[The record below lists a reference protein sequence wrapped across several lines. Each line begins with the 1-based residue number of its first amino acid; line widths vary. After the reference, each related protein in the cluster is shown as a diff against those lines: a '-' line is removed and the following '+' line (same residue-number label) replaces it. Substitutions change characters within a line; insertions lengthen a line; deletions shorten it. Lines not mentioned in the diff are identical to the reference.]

1 MFLRRIFNQISML
14 RHNSHRALLARE
26 VRQDFLWWS
35 RFLETLNG
43 RSALL
48 DETSIETVFTDACN
62 EAAGGVFGQD
72 WFYFNWTQDW
82 PLAKTFHINEKEVVA
97 VALAAH
103 RWAPQWRN
111 KKMIVHSD
119 NTVTVSAI
127 NKGSSRNSEI
137 MKCLRSLFWISASY
151 NFHLTAKFTPGVSH
165 IAGDS
170 ASRLHLPG
178 YIYLLLPFTDYSP
191 LSWHMSLN
199 SLNFLLNRFPEWQP
213 Q

>member
-35 RFLETLNG
+35 RFLETFNG

-48 DETSIETVFTDACN
+48 DETPIETVFTDACN

-111 KKMIVHSD
+111 KKNYCS
-119 NTVTVSAI
+119 
-127 NKGSSRNSEI
+127 
-137 MKCLRSLFWISASY
+137 F
-151 NFHLTAKFTPGVSH
+151 
-165 IAGDS
+165 
-170 ASRLHLPG
+170 
-178 YIYLLLPFTDYSP
+178 
-191 LSWHMSLN
+191 
-199 SLNFLLNRFPEWQP
+199 
-213 Q
+213 